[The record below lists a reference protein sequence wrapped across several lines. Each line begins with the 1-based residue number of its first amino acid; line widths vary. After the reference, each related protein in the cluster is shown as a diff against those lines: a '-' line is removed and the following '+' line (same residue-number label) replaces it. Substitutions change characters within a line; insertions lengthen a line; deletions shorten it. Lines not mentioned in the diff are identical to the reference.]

1 VSGPRKRC
9 VECGRYTSQCDRNAC
24 PRAIRADAE
33 APLMSQS
40 EVAKE
45 MGLSRARVGQIEQ
58 SALRKLR
65 RLLAEHQ

>member
-1 VSGPRKRC
+1 
-9 VECGRYTSQCDRNAC
+9 
-24 PRAIRADAE
+24 
-33 APLMSQS
+33 MSQS